1 MAITAS
7 IKGRVTAH
15 QGALQHRK
23 SHPSSSGITLLVA
36 SATETTDVM
45 VKGKALKIQLNAMI
59 KV

>member
-7 IKGRVTAH
+7 IKDGFLHIKVPCNTEN
-15 QGALQHRK
+15 HR
-23 SHPSSSGITLLVA
+23 PSSSGVTLLVA